1 MRNEILSSLMSELNL
16 SKDKFNKHVQSGLS
30 NPLHFSAFNQI
41 KLMEDYLLFKKMMM
55 KRNHQLN
62 DEINKQLK
70 EKYDNY
76 PSKKEDFD
84 LEKAIK
90 ESLEFQKQN
99 SFKEEQEKQDLENVL
114 KLSKAEYEEYMNNL
128 KIKEI
133 EDQKISKY
141 ADLEEEKEN
150 VNSSKLQEKNLFK
163 IKSRTHETG

>member
-1 MRNEILSSLMSELNL
+1 MI
-16 SKDKFNKHVQSGLS
+16 
-30 NPLHFSAFNQI
+30 
-41 KLMEDYLLFKKMMM
+41 

-70 EKYDNY
+70 EKYDND

-114 KLSKAEYEEYMNNL
+114 KLSKAEYEEYMNKL

-133 EDQKISKY
+133 EDQTISKY

-150 VNSSKLQEKNLFK
+150 ANSSKLQEKNLFK
-163 IKSRTHETG
+163 IKSKTHETG

>member
-1 MRNEILSSLMSELNL
+1 
-16 SKDKFNKHVQSGLS
+16 
-30 NPLHFSAFNQI
+30 
-41 KLMEDYLLFKKMMM
+41 MEDYLLFKKMMM